1 MFDENTALRIELVTS
16 GFELSASEIADMERD
31 LHTLRKL
38 IDRFPQAVLHIRVDC
53 HQRTKIYHVKT
64 SLSLCGSTLF
74 TGDRDTAFHPA
85 FERCVHKL
93 IKKIEAH
100 KSRMSGKSEWFK
112 PTIGYQVSMNSSDG
126 FDSSDLE
133 YFVAKDD
140 YAAFRSGI
148 DIFAD
153 GLSKRIGRWIN
164 RYPQIQEELGDA
176 ITISDI
182 VEEVFLSAYQQF
194 LKRTHDVPPSLWLEG
209 LIDPAIQA
217 LLQSPD
223 EEYANISFSH
233 AILEKNHEAR
243 NRT

>member
-1 MFDENTALRIELVTS
+1 MFEENSSLRIELVTQ
-16 GFELSASEIADMERD
+16 GFEISASEIADMERD

-38 IDRFPQAVLHIRVDC
+38 IDPFPSSVLHIAVDC
-53 HQRTKIYHVKT
+53 HQRTKVYHVKT

-74 TGDRDTAFHPA
+74 TGDRDSSCHPA

-100 KSRMSGKSEWFK
+100 KSRMSGKTAWFRPASGNQVCVSSSE
-112 PTIGYQVSMNSSDG
+112 G

-133 YFVAKDD
+133 YVVAKDD

-164 RYPQIQEELGDA
+164 RYPQIQDELGDA

-182 VEEVFLSAYQQF
+182 VEEVFLTAYQQF
-194 LKRTHDVPPSLWLEG
+194 LQRPHDVPPGAWLEG
-209 LIDPAIQA
+209 LIDPSIQA

-223 EEYANISFSH
+223 EEYANISFSR
-233 AILEKNHEAR
+233 AVLEKKP
-243 NRT
+243 